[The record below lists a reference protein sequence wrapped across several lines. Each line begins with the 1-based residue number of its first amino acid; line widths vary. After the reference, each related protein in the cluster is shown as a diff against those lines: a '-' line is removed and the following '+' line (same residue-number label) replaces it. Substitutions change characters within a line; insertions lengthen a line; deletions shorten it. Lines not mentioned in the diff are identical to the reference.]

1 MHAICS
7 NIMSCQA
14 GFCHVF
20 CWLWSG
26 HFATVTVEQQ
36 VVIHGSD
43 RHMVRIEYRGTAIY
57 YNHWFN
63 QFSHVFF
70 LDSNHQ
76 NYVATVTQWDTAQ
89 NTKWTP
95 TLWLPIT
102 TINLF
107 QKCIDALHCVNCRS
121 VRQVQ
126 HQASPSTLAHPVQW
140 PALDPWFPSSHRP

>member
-14 GFCHVF
+14 GFCHLF

-89 NTKWTP
+89 KHKVNPYSVIAHHHNQSISKMHG
-95 TLWLPIT
+95 
-102 TINLF
+102 
-107 QKCIDALHCVNCRS
+107 CIALNCGS